1 MSTQSPQAVRDIMQT
16 PVLTIPPGATIRE
29 LVHLL
34 VEHSITGVPVV
45 DGRRRI
51 VGVVSA
57 TDVLR
62 FSEHEAEIPAGQL
75 AWAPAALREEAER
88 EGELLAAF
96 TDPDLGSVPE
106 AGLDACA
113 VRDIM
118 TSTAFTV
125 SPADSVADVAEV
137 LLRGRIHRALV
148 VEKGELLGI
157 VTPFDVLRAVF
168 DPAETDR

>member
-1 MSTQSPQAVRDIMQT
+1 MRTQSPQVVRDIMQT
-16 PVLTIPPGATIRE
+16 RVLSISPDATIRE

-34 VEHSITGVPVV
+34 VEHSITGVPVL
-45 DGRRRI
+45 DGWRRI

-62 FSEHEAEIPAGQL
+62 FSKHEAEIPAGQL
-75 AWAPAALREEAER
+75 AWAPAALHEEAER
-88 EGELLAAF
+88 EGEFLAAF
-96 TDPDLGSVPE
+96 TDPDFGSVPE
-106 AGLDACA
+106 AGLDACT

-118 TSTAFTV
+118 TSMAFTV
-125 SPADSVADVAEV
+125 SPADPLADVAQV

-148 VEKGELLGI
+148 VEEGELLGI

-168 DPAETDR
+168 DPAA